1 MRGVAVLACTP
12 IIARVPK
19 ASAAADAAQRL
30 RDHLTSVSTLRA
42 AARAD
47 PAIQARRLAL
57 RPWQAQR
64 LERTYPDL
72 LASPRYG
79 PAATF
84 FLSDLY
90 GAKDVTARDEG
101 VARIL
106 PMLVRVMPAAALD
119 TIARAVELDA
129 LSEKLDLALVDE
141 LRRRD
146 PSGASAITDAAYA
159 DAYRAA
165 GARADRERQIALTG
179 GIGVALDRL
188 ARKPLLGGA
197 LRVMER
203 PARNAGL
210 GALHDF
216 LARGLKAFRH
226 MRGGETFLRV
236 IDTRERLIND
246 RLYAGV
252 SAPFAL
258 RPSDIG
264 QRA

>member
-1 MRGVAVLACTP
+1 MSDAP
-12 IIARVPK
+12 D
-19 ASAAADAAQRL
+19 SADAAQRL
-30 RDHLTSVSTLRA
+30 RNHLATVRTLRA
-42 AARAD
+42 GARAD
-47 PAIQARRLAL
+47 SATQARRLAL
-57 RPWQAQR
+57 RAFQAQR

-72 LASPRYG
+72 LASPRYN

-106 PMLVRVMPAAALD
+106 PMLVRIMPAAALD
-119 TIARAVELDA
+119 TIAHALELDA
-129 LSEKLDLALVDE
+129 LSEQLDLALVEE

-146 PSGASAITDAAYA
+146 PSGAAGITDAAYA
-159 DAYRAA
+159 AAYRAA
-165 GARADRERQIALTG
+165 STRADRERQIALTG
-179 GIGVALDRL
+179 EIGTTLDRL

-197 LRVMER
+197 LRVMEA

-226 MRGGETFLRV
+226 MRGAEEFLRI
-236 IDTRERLIND
+236 IDRRERLIND
-246 RLYAGV
+246 RILSGV
-252 SAPFAL
+252 SEPFMV
-258 RPSDIG
+258 RPEDLG

>member
-1 MRGVAVLACTP
+1 VS
-12 IIARVPK
+12 K
-19 ASAAADAAQRL
+19 AADSADAAQRL
-30 RDHLTSVSTLRA
+30 RDHLAAVRALRA
-42 AARAD
+42 GARTD
-47 PAIQARRLAL
+47 PAVEERRLAL
-57 RPWQAQR
+57 RAFQAQR

-79 PAATF
+79 PAAAF

-129 LSEKLDLALVDE
+129 LSERLDLALVDE

-146 PSGASAITDAAYA
+146 PAGRAIGDAAYA
-159 DAYRAA
+159 AAYRAA
-165 GARADRERQIALTG
+165 GTRADRERQIALTG
-179 GIGVALDRL
+179 EIGAALDRL
-188 ARKPLLGGA
+188 AHKPLLGGA
-197 LRVMER
+197 LRMMEV
-203 PARNAGL
+203 PARQAGL

-226 MRGGETFLRV
+226 MRGAEEFLRI
-236 IDTRERLIND
+236 IDRRERLINE
-246 RLYAGV
+246 RIFGGSGEL
-252 SAPFAL
+252 FML
-258 RPSDIG
+258 RPSDLG
-264 QRA
+264 QKA